1 MNVSQK
7 IDKLIEESLGE
18 HLKNNWGKYA
28 TGLGALGAGV
38 AGMHEFGDGETGFD
52 KVAEGAKNFYGNITH
67 KSPLDNLHQYNSA
80 NHGLE
85 AVNKAAGDGTLSA
98 EQMRDPG
105 MIKSVEGMSGEAH
118 RAGTRLAAQGL
129 AGAAGLGTLGLAG
142 YGAKKLADKRR

>member
-38 AGMHEFGDGETGFD
+38 AANHFLNDPDSQITSTAIKQSLQHGDTIGDKLYGAGRSLQAGVESKIDQFGEHMGIEN
-52 KVAEGAKNFYGNITH
+52 AKNHTGHI
-67 KSPLDNLHQYNSA
+67 
-80 NHGLE
+80 
-85 AVNKAAGDGTLSA
+85 AAGLG
-98 EQMRDPG
+98 
-105 MIKSVEGMSGEAH
+105 
-118 RAGTRLAAQGL
+118 
-129 AGAAGLGTLGLAG
+129 AGLGTLGLAG